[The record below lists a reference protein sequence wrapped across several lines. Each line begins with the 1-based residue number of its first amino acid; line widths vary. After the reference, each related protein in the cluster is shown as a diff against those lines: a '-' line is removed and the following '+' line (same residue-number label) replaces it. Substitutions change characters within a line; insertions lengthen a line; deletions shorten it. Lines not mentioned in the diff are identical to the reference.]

1 MEIWGKDVSKYKS
14 PVERECLYSK
24 AASLADGWESGGS

>member
-14 PVERECLYSK
+14 PVERQCLYSK
-24 AASLADGWESGGS
+24 AASLATVE